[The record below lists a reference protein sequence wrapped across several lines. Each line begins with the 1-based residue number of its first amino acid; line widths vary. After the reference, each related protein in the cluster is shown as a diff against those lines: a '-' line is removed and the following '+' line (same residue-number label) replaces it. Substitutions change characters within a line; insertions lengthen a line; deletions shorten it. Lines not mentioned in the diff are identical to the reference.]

1 MFPRD
6 TPSAIRE
13 CTTPGC
19 ILRFADVFVQPFI
32 RAPSASG
39 CAKPVDM
46 LFETESAF
54 DQFSL
59 AGRGAIVE
67 NPRLVPANRF
77 RGQVANAETF
87 GTPCR
92 MAVGPAR

>member
-1 MFPRD
+1 
-6 TPSAIRE
+6 
-13 CTTPGC
+13 
-19 ILRFADVFVQPFI
+19 
-32 RAPSASG
+32 
-39 CAKPVDM
+39 M